1 MPTTLAAD
9 ISATDTTLELN
20 TGHDAVATGDMLQ
33 IETEKV
39 KVTGGSGD
47 TYQIIRGQ
55 QGTTAAAH
63 TAGASIS
70 VTKASI
76 CSQIAAD
83 PNVTPAG
90 FVPVPSHVYLGT
102 CNDASSEPTWQEI
115 SNVESLTIPSPAISM
130 LDVNN
135 LANASKVVL
144 QIPGLSTPGDIA
156 LVVNYWPDDP
166 THNELTGLIHLSKTH
181 EVRPFKIET
190 EYAAGET
197 LVVTFAAFVTALPLA
212 FTGTGAMKLNCT
224 LRQYGDVTVERE
236 GAPDTLR
243 TRRPLGDEST
253 LGRVA

>member
-9 ISATDTTLELN
+9 ISATDTSLTLN
-20 TGHDAVATGDMLQ
+20 TGHDAVATGDTLT
-33 IETEKV
+33 IEMEKV

-47 TYQIIRGQ
+47 TFTIARGQ
-55 QGTTAAAH
+55 QATTAAAH
-63 TAGASIS
+63 VSGTAVA

-76 CSQIAAD
+76 CSQIAVD
-83 PNVTPAG
+83 PTVTPAG

-115 SNVESLTIPSPAISM
+115 SNVESLTIPSPSISM

-166 THNELTGLIHLSKTH
+166 THNELTGLIHLSKTR

-190 EYAAGET
+190 EYTAGET

-224 LRQYGDVTVERE
+224 LRQFGDVTVERT
-236 GAPDTLR
+236 GAPDTR
-243 TRRPLGDEST
+243 TGRRQAGDTT
-253 LGRVA
+253 LERVA